1 MPTGKHD
8 VRTDEVLA
16 AETEVE
22 RKTGLAGPA
31 GWRWIGLAV
40 LAVLI
45 AVVLVLK
52 LAGGDPGTGVVPG
65 TPIAAPQNA
74 SQG

>member
-1 MPTGKHD
+1 
-8 VRTDEVLA
+8 
-16 AETEVE
+16 
-22 RKTGLAGPA
+22 
-31 GWRWIGLAV
+31 
-40 LAVLI
+40 
-45 AVVLVLK
+45 VLVLK

>member
-1 MPTGKHD
+1 MAAERPTH
-8 VRTDEVLA
+8 TSDEVLA

-22 RKTGLAGPA
+22 RKTGLDGPT
-31 GWRWIGLAV
+31 GWRWIGLVV

-65 TPIAAPQNA
+65 TPIVAPQAA